1 MPRDNIAPRVDK
13 CVRKRYSDNIKVF
26 NIGDVNMKKYISLLL
41 SLIFV
46 ISLGACNGL
55 GQEDDGKALET
66 ADSYIDMQNNSGSID
81 LTEDTAKTL
90 LGVYGSEKL
99 GLEKDISEYNLKLSA
114 AKYNEVD
121 GCKVEA
127 FLEKAETVEG
137 TFMIVG
143 STCYVYDKTQ
153 MKYIPL
159 SNIASKGNTSTT
171 ASDET
176 SGTTALNIPDDPEIT
191 FQYHKENNYLMRQR
205 FAQYDIAKLG
215 LSKAVSEYVFIVNGN
230 SGYALDGTKIY
241 YVDVY
246 EKNGDSI
253 GVRLGFAEN
262 GEYAYNPDADIY
274 TKLEK

>member
-1 MPRDNIAPRVDK
+1 
-13 CVRKRYSDNIKVF
+13 
-26 NIGDVNMKKYISLLL
+26 MKKYISLLL

-46 ISLGACNGL
+46 LSLGACNGS

-66 ADSYIDMQNNSGSID
+66 ADSYIDMQNNSGSIN
-81 LTEDTAKTL
+81 LTEDVAKTL

-99 GLEKDISEYNLKLSA
+99 GLQKDISEYTLKLSA
-114 AKYNEVD
+114 AKYNDAD

-127 FLEKAETVEG
+127 FLEKSETPEG

-159 SNIASKGNTSTT
+159 SNTPSKDSTSTT
-171 ASDET
+171 APAET

-205 FAQYDIAKLG
+205 FAKYDVAKLG
-215 LSKAVSEYVFIVNGN
+215 LSKPVNEYVFIVNGN
-230 SGYALDGTKIY
+230 SGYALDGVKVY

-246 EKNGDSI
+246 EKNGESV
-253 GVRLGFAEN
+253 GVRLGFSEDAE
-262 GEYAYNPDADIY
+262 Y
-274 TKLEK
+274 THDSELSIFKKIEQ

>member
-1 MPRDNIAPRVDK
+1 
-13 CVRKRYSDNIKVF
+13 
-26 NIGDVNMKKYISLLL
+26 MKKYISLLL

-46 ISLGACNGL
+46 ISLGACDGL

-81 LTEDTAKTL
+81 LTEDVAKTL

-99 GLEKDISEYNLKLSA
+99 GLQKDISEYTLKLSA
-114 AKYNEVD
+114 AKYNDAD

-127 FLEKAETVEG
+127 FLEKSETAEG

-159 SNIASKGNTSTT
+159 SNTPSKGNTSTT
-171 ASDET
+171 ASAET

-205 FAQYDIAKLG
+205 FSKYDIAKLG
-215 LSKAVSEYVFIVNGN
+215 LSKSVNEYVFIVNGN
-230 SGYALDGTKIY
+230 SGYAVDGIKIY
-241 YVDVY
+241 YVDVH

-253 GVRLGFAEN
+253 GVRLGFSEDD
-262 GEYAYNPDADIY
+262 EYTYDSEIDLYKKI
-274 TKLEK
+274 EQ